1 MFFWAVS
8 VFLSGGTSTYTK
20 SDFRINENQS
30 GKGFKSSATRHI
42 SSFFSNFLNHI
53 WRIFMNITRSTTIV
67 RIPTAGLIFHWRPA
81 GTMYSSKQKYIYTN
95 RIFCFVFWDG
105 LFFFLSFFKYDKLN
119 YSNARIVSF
128 FKDLS
133 YTHIL

>member
-30 GKGFKSSATRHI
+30 KKGFKSSATRHI
-42 SSFFSNFLNHI
+42 SSFFSNFFKPYLTN
-53 WRIFMNITRSTTIV
+53 
-67 RIPTAGLIFHWRPA
+67 FHVNNPFHHYSQNPNSRPHFSLKA
-81 GTMYSSKQKYIYTN
+81 SGYYVWFQAEIYI
-95 RIFCFVFWDG
+95 IEFFVLFWDG